1 MTHPHGHI
9 ASKPWTIQHK
19 YVLITGATNGIGLAA
34 AHALARDGARLG
46 LVARNKD
53 RAAACAEQI
62 RQESGRSDAQIDIF
76 IADMGS
82 LHSVRNVAEEIL
94 AACPRIDVLINNA
107 GAFYDRRYWSEEHV
121 EMTWAVN
128 HLGPFLLT
136 TLLLDRLKENG
147 EARVIFTSSHGHKM
161 AKDGIGYEDLDGNRL
176 YSPFK
181 RLLGGANLR
190 YGETK
195 LANLLLT
202 VELSNRLQGTGVSA
216 NCFDPGLVSTGF
228 NMNNGKLAR
237 MTMACMRPFSRTPE
251 KGAETLV
258 WLAESALLTG
268 QSGNY
273 YKDMKLG
280 IPSRAAQDS
289 GGAARL
295 WEVSERQVNSVFSG
309 SLEDLQPQAY
319 NGK

>member
-1 MTHPHGHI
+1 MLNVQKGN
-9 ASKPWTIQHK
+9 SVLPWSIRNK
-19 YVLITGATNGIGLAA
+19 YVLITGATSGIGLAA
-34 AHALARDGARLG
+34 ALRLAKDGARLG
-46 LVARNKD
+46 IIARNRT
-53 RAAACAEQI
+53 RAVECAERI
-62 RQESGRSDAQIDIF
+62 RMGSGVHHAQIDIF

-82 LHSVRNVAEEIL
+82 LHSVRQVAGEIL
-94 AACPRIDVLINNA
+94 EACPHIDVLVNNA
-107 GAFYDRRYWSEEHV
+107 GAFYDQRHWSEDKF

-136 TLLLDRLKENG
+136 TLLLDRLQENR
-147 EARVIFTSSHGHKM
+147 EARIIFTSSHGHKM
-161 AKDGIGYEDLDGNRL
+161 AREGIGYDDLDGRRL

-202 VELSNRLQGTGVSA
+202 VELAKRLQDTGVTA

-228 NMNNGKLAR
+228 NMNNGALAR
-237 MTMACMRPFSRTPE
+237 MTMACMKPFSRTPE

-258 WLAESALLTG
+258 WLAESAELTG

-273 YKDMKLG
+273 YKDLKLG
-280 IPSRAAQDS
+280 ISSRAAQDS
-289 GGAARL
+289 ESAAHL
-295 WEVSERQVNSVFSG
+295 WEISEKQIRAAFS
-309 SLEDLQPQAY
+309 
-319 NGK
+319 K